1 MVTGSS
7 DEVSTSSKHGVPR
20 PDRWITFG
28 GIFFIALVL
37 VAAAWLIVN
46 LQHRVLA
53 SKAQELTSLAL
64 VLSQETERAF
74 QALETVQTSIIER
87 LQSEG
92 VDSAQAFRAQATQ
105 RKFHVILRE
114 KSKDL
119 PYVEALTLVST
130 AGDLYNFSR
139 FWPIPEVNV
148 TDRDYYQA
156 LINNPELDSFLSEP
170 VQNRGTGT
178 QTIYLARKIRDTH
191 GKMLGMVLGAMR
203 LDYFEKFYGSINTG
217 AGGAISLFRSD
228 GMLLVRNP
236 RINNGVGKIFPR
248 LSVDAPDSISALDN
262 KPVTHLSS
270 ADNQERL
277 TTAKQLSH
285 YPVVVTVSA
294 SLSSIAA
301 SWRPEGLVIGTGAAM
316 LCVILAACV
325 LLGRRQLNTQYR
337 LSDAANHMARH
348 DALTGLPNRV
358 LFSEQLRRLVQPGS
372 RRPLPIA
379 ILLVDLDY
387 FKSVNDTLGHPA
399 GDALLRL
406 IAERL
411 VRCVGP
417 GSLVSRLGGDEFGII
432 QRRVT
437 SHASTHELAQR
448 LVDAIAVPCN
458 VDGNQIV
465 TSASIGI
472 TSAPADGVDADQLLK
487 NADLALYRA
496 KAEGRSSWRVFEP
509 SMQRHIQD
517 RRVLEL
523 ALREALATDG
533 FELHYQPVINTRTS
547 TLEGFEAL
555 LRWKTPVVGASTAG
569 QFIPVAEETGLI
581 VPLGKWVLE
590 QACKAATGWPPEVRL
605 AVNVSAVQFRG
616 GELINHVSGALAGG
630 KLAPNRLELEITET
644 VLLKE
649 DAHVRATLDQLRKMG
664 VRLSLDDF
672 GTGYSS
678 LSYLR
683 RFPADR
689 IKIDISFVRDI
700 CHDVDSARIVR
711 AIVDLARS
719 LGMSTTAEGVETLE
733 QWEQLKEAGCDEI
746 QGYFVGRPSPLSAV
760 SGFLKK
766 YGSGMT
772 AKNT

>member
-1 MVTGSS
+1 M
-7 DEVSTSSKHGVPR
+7 
-20 PDRWITFG
+20 
-28 GIFFIALVL
+28 
-37 VAAAWLIVN
+37 
-46 LQHRVLA
+46 
-53 SKAQELTSLAL
+53 
-64 VLSQETERAF
+64 
-74 QALETVQTSIIER
+74 
-87 LQSEG
+87 
-92 VDSAQAFRAQATQ
+92 
-105 RKFHVILRE
+105 ILRE
-114 KSKDL
+114 KAKNL
-119 PYVEALTLVST
+119 PYVEALTLVSSE
-130 AGDLYNFSR
+130 GELYNFSR
-139 FWPIPEVNV
+139 SWPIPSVNV
-148 TDRDYYQA
+148 ADRDYYKA
-156 LINNPELDSFLSEP
+156 LVANPELDSFLSEP

-178 QTIYLARKIRDTH
+178 WTIYLARKMRDTH
-191 GKMLGMVLGAMR
+191 GNMLGMVLGAMR
-203 LDYFEKFYGSINTG
+203 LDYFEEFYDSINTG
-217 AGGAISLFRSD
+217 AGSSISLFRSD

-236 RINNGVGKIFPR
+236 PISNGVGKIYPR
-248 LSVDAPDSISALDN
+248 LNMAVTRSISSRDN
-262 KPVTHLSS
+262 QPVTHLSA

-277 TTAKQLSH
+277 TTVKQLSR
-285 YPVVVTVSA
+285 YPVVVTVSE

-301 SWRPEGLVIGTGAAM
+301 SWRPEGVVIGTGAVM
-316 LCVILAACV
+316 LCVILGVCAF
-325 LLGRRQLNTQYR
+325 LGKRQLNIQYR

-358 LFSEQLRRLVQPGS
+358 LFSEHLRKLVQPGS
-372 RRPLPIA
+372 RHPVPVA

-399 GDALLRL
+399 GDSLLRL

-417 GSLVSRLGGDEFGII
+417 GNLVARLGGDEFCII
-432 QRRVT
+432 QQSPT
-437 SHASTHELAQR
+437 SLAATHELAQR
-448 LVDAIAVPCN
+448 LVYAIGVPCN

-472 TSAPADGVDADQLLK
+472 TSAPADGTDADQLLK

-496 KAEGRSSWRVFEP
+496 KAEGRCSWRVFEP
-509 SMQRHIQD
+509 SMQRYIQD

-523 ALREALATDG
+523 ALRDALASDG
-533 FELHYQPVINTRTS
+533 FELHYQPVVDTHTS
-547 TLEGFEAL
+547 KLAGFEAL
-555 LRWKTPVVGASTAG
+555 LRWKKPIEGAPSAS

-590 QACKAATGWPPEVRL
+590 QACKAAAGWPPDVRV

-616 GELINHVSGALAGG
+616 GELINHVIGALAGG
-630 KLAPNRLELEITET
+630 RLAPNRLELEITET

-649 DAHVRATLDQLRKMG
+649 DAYVRTALDQLRRMG

-689 IKIDISFVRDI
+689 IKIDISFVKDI

-719 LGMSTTAEGVETLE
+719 LGMSTTAEGVETLD
-733 QWEQLKEAGCDEI
+733 QWQHLKEAGCDEI
-746 QGYFVGRPSPLSAV
+746 QGYFVGRPSPLSAT
-760 SGFLKK
+760 SEFLKQ
-766 YGSGMT
+766 YGSGMAT
-772 AKNT
+772 KNI